1 MQLIGKL
8 NKGFR
13 FLLCVIN
20 IYRKHAWF
28 IPLKDKKGFT
38 ITNAFQKILNRSNRK
53 LNKIWVDKDS
63 EFYNRSIK
71 SWLEKNDTEMYSKHN
86 VY

>member
-20 IYRKHAWF
+20 IYRKHAWV
-28 IPLKDKKGFT
+28 IPLKDKKGVT
-38 ITNAFQKILNRSNRK
+38 ITYAFQKILNRSNRK